1 MSEFERFRELQRRG
15 ASPLDAYRAA
25 RSEGMADV
33 DAIRMLR
40 TLFGLSLAQAKE
52 AMVVGSGTA
61 SSLREHEQAVA
72 SALQTELDADER

>member
-1 MSEFERFRELQRRG
+1 MTRDARVRRG

-25 RSEGMADV
+25 RSEGMNDV

-40 TLFGLSLAQAKE
+40 RLFGLSLGQARE
-52 AMVVGSGTA
+52 TVLVGSGTA

-72 SALQTELDADER
+72 RALEAELDDE